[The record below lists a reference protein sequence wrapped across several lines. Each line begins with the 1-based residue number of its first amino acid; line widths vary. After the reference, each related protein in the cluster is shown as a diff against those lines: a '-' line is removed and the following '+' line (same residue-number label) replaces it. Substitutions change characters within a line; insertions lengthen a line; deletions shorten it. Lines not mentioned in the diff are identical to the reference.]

1 MKQIRQIFL
10 FLLILALGDCK
21 QRPTFPASP
30 EISFLSVK
38 KITVNDSE
46 NKPNKDSVAV
56 SINFKD
62 GDGDLGSSDANVINY
77 YVDVFALQNGEYKQV
92 IEKDTIPIVYHT
104 KNGRFPALNPDG
116 RQGPIEGILE
126 RGFTTYLI
134 FKPFNDSAAYTLKYK
149 IYIKDNNGHSS
160 NVIETSPVRIT
171 NYLYNP

>member
-10 FLLILALGDCK
+10 FLLILVLSDCK

-30 EISFLSVK
+30 EIAFVSVK
-38 KITVNDSE
+38 KLTVYDTD
-46 NKPNKDSVAV
+46 NKPTKDSVTV
-56 SINFKD
+56 SISFKD
-62 GDGDLGSSDANVINY
+62 GDGDLGTSDADVINY
-77 YVDVFALQNGEYKQV
+77 YTDVYALQNGEYKQV

-116 RQGPIEGILE
+116 RQGPVEGTLE
-126 RGFTTYLI
+126 RGFSTYLI
-134 FKPFNDSAAYTLKYK
+134 FKPFNDSAAYTLKWK

-160 NVIETSPVRIT
+160 NVIETTPVRIV